1 MAIDMTPTAERIEAT
16 TAPVEVRDV
25 ERTTCCVVG
34 GGPAGVTLAYML
46 ARRGVAVMLLEEHA
60 DFDRDFRGDTLNP
73 SVLEIMDE
81 LGLAEQVHK
90 LPHTKIHSLAPGEA
104 GPIPAMDLRN
114 FKTRF
119 PYVMLVQQ
127 SLFLDLMIDAAKQQ
141 PSFRL
146 VTGARVERLIEENGA
161 VVGVLY
167 RGADGW
173 HEVRAALTVGSDG
186 RYSRLRGLAGLEP
199 IRQSPPLDVL
209 WFRLPHPP
217 ENENQGM
224 LTRMGPGYVFVI
236 FDRGAY
242 FQVAYSIPKR
252 SYQQLREVGLPAL
265 RQTIAER
272 VPELAPYADQLQDWK
287 QVILLSVQA
296 NRLPRW
302 YRAGLLMIG
311 DAAHT
316 MAPIA
321 GVGINMAIQD
331 SVAAANHLVG
341 PLKDGHLQ
349 LKHLAAVQRQREL
362 PVRIIQAI
370 QGLIQKQIIAPA
382 LDPNK
387 PPAAMPA
394 PVKMAFRIPLLRD
407 TIGRIIIFGPWPA
420 HVKN

>member
-1 MAIDMTPTAERIEAT
+1 MAIDMTPTAERVEAT
-16 TAPVEVRDV
+16 TAPVEVQDV

-34 GGPAGVTLAYML
+34 GGPAGVVLAYML
-46 ARRGVAVMLLEEHA
+46 ARRGVPVMLLEEQA

-73 SVLEIMDE
+73 SVLEILDE
-81 LGLAEQVHK
+81 LGLAEKVHE
-90 LPHTKIHSLAPGEA
+90 LPHTKVRNFSPGEA
-104 GPIPAMDLRN
+104 GPMPAIDLSN

-127 SLFLDLMIDAAKQQ
+127 SRFLDLMINAAKQL
-141 PSFRL
+141 PSFR
-146 VTGARVERLIEENGA
+146 VVMGARVERLIEENGA
-161 VVGVLY
+161 VVGVRY
-167 RGADGW
+167 RSGDGW
-173 HEVRAALTVGSDG
+173 HEVRAPLTVASDG
-186 RYSRLRGLAGLEP
+186 RYSRLRGLAGFEP

-217 ENENQGM
+217 AENQGM

-236 FDRGAY
+236 FDRGEY

-265 RQTIAER
+265 RQSVAER
-272 VPELAPYADQLQDWK
+272 VPELAPFADQLQDWK

-331 SVAAANHLVG
+331 SVAAANALVG
-341 PLKDGHLQ
+341 PLKDGHLE

-362 PVRIIQAI
+362 PVRIIQGI
-370 QGLIQKQIIAPA
+370 QGLIQKQIVAPA

-387 PPAAMPA
+387 PPSPMPA

-407 TIGRIIIFGPWPA
+407 TIGRLIIFGPWPT